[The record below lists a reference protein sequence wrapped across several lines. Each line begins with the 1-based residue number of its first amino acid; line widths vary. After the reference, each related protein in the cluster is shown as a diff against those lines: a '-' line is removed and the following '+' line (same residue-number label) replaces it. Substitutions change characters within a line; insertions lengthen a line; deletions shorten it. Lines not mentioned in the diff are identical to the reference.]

1 MCSSLGCHIIRD
13 QIESKASHSLNC
25 NLKYQEAQMPM
36 AFPIFP
42 QLIPL
47 SPWVMLLAP
56 PPLTGQVELNSHLIR
71 ALHSLCL
78 SDILPLP

>member
-1 MCSSLGCHIIRD
+1 
-13 QIESKASHSLNC
+13 
-25 NLKYQEAQMPM
+25 MPM

-56 PPLTGQVELNSHLIR
+56 PPLTGQLELNSHLIW
-71 ALHSLCL
+71 ALRSLCL
-78 SDILPLP
+78 SDILSLP